1 MPENHQ
7 HMVESQGW
15 TIADLLNQAG
25 WVGAYTRQ
33 AADRIIHSSFYPE
46 QNFKACNAMI
56 LLQKKYS
63 KYRLEAACKRAANVT
78 RPTLKMITNILA
90 KGLDKQPLLFDEDNS
105 KIPIHGNIRGS
116 GHYQ

>member
-1 MPENHQ
+1 MDHSGSIKPSR
-7 HMVESQGW
+7 V
-15 TIADLLNQAG
+15 
-25 WVGAYTRQ
+25 VGAYTRQ

-46 QNFKACNAMI
+46 QNFKACHAMI

-105 KIPIHGNIRGS
+105 PRLITYIVR
-116 GHYQ
+116 QDF

>member
-1 MPENHQ
+1 
-7 HMVESQGW
+7 
-15 TIADLLNQAG
+15 
-25 WVGAYTRQ
+25 
-33 AADRIIHSSFYPE
+33 
-46 QNFKACNAMI
+46 MI

-63 KYRLEAACKRAANVT
+63 KYRLEAACKRAANVA